1 VITSKIGWREVIYG
15 APKFFLM
22 KMGRRPFTVHLEVTK
37 NCGLRCNFCDY
48 WKTGREMRLEDYAAI
63 VKKLDPLTLVI
74 TGGEP
79 MIRTD
84 LPDIIRRIKAEL
96 KFIYIS
102 MITSGYRLTVEN
114 GLALWNAGLDHF
126 SISLDFLGEE
136 HDRNRGRAGLF
147 AHIAEV
153 APRLVAAG
161 VDNLVFNSVI
171 MEDNLDH
178 LAPLVRQAKAWGA
191 KVGFSTY
198 NARKNGNVAH
208 RVSPPNL
215 ERLERVIEE
224 LLRLKR
230 DLRNI
235 TNSDYYLK
243 KIPEYFRSTTGL
255 PGCSAGRKLIQVTPD
270 GLLKRCADKEVL
282 GHWTEFSPGAVKP
295 TECTDCWY
303 ACRGETEAPLGIR
316 RILELNS

>member
-1 VITSKIGWREVIYG
+1 MITSKIGWREVIYG

>member
-1 VITSKIGWREVIYG
+1 
-15 APKFFLM
+15 
-22 KMGRRPFTVHLEVTK
+22 
-37 NCGLRCNFCDY
+37 
-48 WKTGREMRLEDYAAI
+48 
-63 VKKLDPLTLVI
+63 
-74 TGGEP
+74 
-79 MIRTD
+79 
-84 LPDIIRRIKAEL
+84 
-96 KFIYIS
+96 
-102 MITSGYRLTVEN
+102 
-114 GLALWNAGLDHF
+114 
-126 SISLDFLGEE
+126 
-136 HDRNRGRAGLF
+136 
-147 AHIAEV
+147 
-153 APRLVAAG
+153 
-161 VDNLVFNSVI
+161 SVI

>member
-1 VITSKIGWREVIYG
+1 VITNKIGWREVLYG
-15 APKFFLM
+15 TPKFLLM

-37 NCGLRCNFCDY
+37 NCGLHCNFCDY
-48 WKTGREMRLEDYAAI
+48 WQTGKETRLDDYVAI
-63 VKKLDPLTLVI
+63 LKKLDPLTLVL

-79 MIRTD
+79 MIRKD
-84 LPDIIRRIKAEL
+84 LPDIIRRIKAEM

-102 MITSGYRLTVEN
+102 MITSGYLLTVEK
-114 GLALWNAGLDHF
+114 GLALWDAGLDHF

-147 AHIAEV
+147 AHIADV
-153 APRLVAAG
+153 APQLVAAG

-178 LAPLVRQAKAWGA
+178 LIPLVHQAKAWGA

-198 NARKNGNVAH
+198 NERKNGNSAH
-208 RVSPPNL
+208 RVTPRNL
-215 ERLERVIEE
+215 EKLEHVIAE

-230 DLRNI
+230 KFRNI

-243 KIPEYFRSTTGL
+243 KIPEYFRSENGI
-255 PGCSAGRKLIQVTPD
+255 PGCIAGQKLLQVTPD
-270 GLLKRCADKEVL
+270 GYIKRCADTEML
-282 GHWTEFSPGAVKP
+282 GHWSEFTPGSAGP
-295 TECTDCWY
+295 TDCTDCWY
-303 ACRGETEAPLGIR
+303 ACRGETEAPLGIK
-316 RILELNS
+316 RIIELNT

>member
-1 VITSKIGWREVIYG
+1 
-15 APKFFLM
+15 
-22 KMGRRPFTVHLEVTK
+22 
-37 NCGLRCNFCDY
+37 
-48 WKTGREMRLEDYAAI
+48 MRLEDYAAI

>member
-79 MIRTD
+79 MLRKD
-84 LPDIIRRIKAEL
+84 LPEIIRRIKAEL

-102 MITSGYRLTVEN
+102 MITSGYLLTVEK

-136 HDRNRGRAGLF
+136 HDRNRGRTGLF
-147 AHIAEV
+147 AQIAEV
-153 APRLVAAG
+153 APQLVAAG

-178 LAPLVRQAKAWGA
+178 LAPIVRQAKAWGA

-198 NARKNGNVAH
+198 NARKNGNMAH
-208 RVSPPNL
+208 RVSAPNL
-215 ERLERVIEE
+215 ERLERVIDE

-282 GHWTEFSPGAVKP
+282 GHWTAFSPGAVKP
-295 TECTDCWY
+295 TACTDCWY